1 MRWPLL
7 ACCAVLI
14 GRPLVASTAQ
24 AEELPAQSRALLL
37 LRILAYDR
45 NLAGRAGAAVKVTCL
60 FKAAERT
67 SEERCAS
74 LVAALQDVAREVVV
88 MGRPVRADALPYRGA
103 ADADAA
109 LSTARPTLAYVD
121 AALELSVPEIVRSTR
136 RLGILTASGSKDLVR
151 GGLALGVVAGSRRAG
166 LIVNLQGARL
176 EGADLDAVLLA
187 ISEVIGR

>member
-7 ACCAVLI
+7 ACLAVFF
-14 GRPLVASTAQ
+14 GCPLVASTARAQ
-24 AEELPAQSRALLL
+24 ELPAQSRALLL

-45 NLAGRAGAAVKVTCL
+45 NLAGRAGAMVKVTCL
-60 FKAAERT
+60 FKAAERA

-88 MGRPVRADALPYRGA
+88 MGRPVRADALPYRDA
-103 ADADAA
+103 ADADAR
-109 LSTARPTLAYVD
+109 LSTDRPTLAYVD

-136 RLGILTASGSKDLVR
+136 RLGILTAGGSKDLVQ
-151 GGLALGVVAGSRRAG
+151 GGVAVGVVAGSRRAG
-166 LIVNLQGARL
+166 LIVNLQGARQ